1 MARRMSS
8 SQFRSKMRQ
17 LEQKQRQHIN
27 EFNRAV
33 NNYNQAVR
41 RHNANVRSTRQRLQT
56 ALQKLQRQPTTT
68 TTITT
73 TRYVAFRSSVTRLHQ
88 AYERLEPRLDYDHS
102 DPEYDLVLG
111 FTEREA
117 ANSLEVMNAL
127 LDDASIHYE
136 EKTEELKVTPVTDE
150 LRSISPDLDDRWRG
164 AIFSLDPQN
173 PDAARHFCTSAREV
187 FTQILETKAPDADVL
202 SLLPSC
208 EKTNQ
213 GKPTRRAKIQY
224 FLAGKGMA
232 DDELEEFVE
241 QDMENIIQLF
251 RVFNDGTHG
260 SAGRFDFNQL
270 AAIKKRVEDGILFL
284 SQLVN

>member
-1 MARRMSS
+1 MARRISP
-8 SQFRSKMRQ
+8 SQFRSKLRQ
-17 LEQKQRQHIN
+17 LEQKQRQRIN

-33 NNYNQAVR
+33 DNYNRVAR
-41 RHNANVRSTRQRLQT
+41 RYNANVRATRQRLQT
-56 ALQKLQRQPTTT
+56 ALQKLQRHSTTT

-73 TRYVAFRSSVTRLHQ
+73 TRYVAFRSSVRTLHQ
-88 AYERLEPRLDYDHS
+88 AYERLEPRLDYDHD
-102 DPEYDLVLG
+102 DPEFDRILG

-127 LDDASIHYE
+127 LDDAPASHE
-136 EKTEELKVTPVTDE
+136 EKTDDLKATQLTDE
-150 LRSISPDLDDRWRG
+150 LRSISPDLNDRWRG

-173 PDAARHFCTSAREV
+173 PDAARHFCTSAREI
-187 FTQILETKAPDADVL
+187 FTHILETKAPDNDVL
-202 SLLPSC
+202 ALLPGC

-224 FLAGKGMA
+224 FLTGKGMA
-232 DDELEEFVE
+232 DNELEEFVE

-251 RVFNDGTHG
+251 RIFNDGTHG
-260 SAGRFDFNQL
+260 TAGRFELKQL
-270 AAIKKRVEDGILFL
+270 VAIKKRVEDGILFL

>member
-1 MARRMSS
+1 MARRISM

-17 LEQKQRQHIN
+17 LEQKQKQRIN

-33 NNYNQAVR
+33 DNYNRAVR
-41 RHNANVRSTRQRLQT
+41 RHNATVRATKQRLQS
-56 ALQKLQRQPTTT
+56 ALQQLQRQPTTT

-73 TRYVAFRSSVTRLHQ
+73 TRYVAFRSSVSTLYQ
-88 AYERLEPRLDYDHS
+88 AYTRLEPQLDYEHD
-102 DPEYDLVLG
+102 DPGYDLILR
-111 FTEREA
+111 FTERET

-127 LDDASIHYE
+127 LDDAHSPSE
-136 EKTEELKVTPVTDE
+136 ETEDLKVTQVTDE
-150 LRSISPDLDDRWRG
+150 LRAISPDLDDRWRG
-164 AIFSLDPQN
+164 AIFSLDRHN

-187 FTQILETKAPDADVL
+187 YTQILEIKAPDASVL
-202 SLLPSC
+202 AVLPGC

-260 SAGRFDFNQL
+260 SAGRFDLKQL

-284 SQLVN
+284 STLIN